1 MNSAQERLESAAEGA
16 RAILSQRR
24 AVLDDVRTITAYTQD
39 MNRFRRKSELT
50 ERRAFIETFVREIEL
65 LPDNAVVRYTIPIS
79 QSAQETEL
87 LLGGR
92 SEEIRLGNEAEASS
106 QLVWD
111 VDGRLHPEEQPCSK
125 LWPSQQFLFPVDVF
139 LQSLSSTPTVRS
151 HQHVAISLGNP
162 VRELAVPAQVS
173 AYGQVPHRR
182 AAETPL

>member
-1 MNSAQERLESAAEGA
+1 MLDSVAAFAEEMSD
-16 RAILSQRR
+16 I
-24 AVLDDVRTITAYTQD
+24 VKT
-39 MNRFRRKSELT
+39 SELT
-50 ERRAFIETFVREIEL
+50 QTRAFVHSFVKEVEVKPGRAAI
-65 LPDNAVVRYTIPIS
+65 VYTIPIS
-79 QSAQETEL
+79 QSTQETEL

-92 SEEIRLGNEAEASS
+92 SEDIRVGNEAEASS

-111 VDGRLHPEEQPCSK
+111 VDGRLHPEEQPCAE

-151 HQHVAISLGNP
+151 HQHVAIGLGNQ

-173 AYGQVPHRR
+173 AYGQVPGRR